1 MIEIYNKLLTP
12 EWASEFG
19 LEFLKGDYFT
29 KLGRFINRK
38 YAEHKCYPSKEDI
51 FRIFREIKPSD
62 ARIIILGLD
71 PYPTDN
77 NATGIAFGIPEGK
90 IVIPPSLKIIEAEIK
105 ENIYLDN
112 PSWKLDYTLQS
123 WVNQGIFL
131 LNTSLT
137 VQEGIA
143 GSHSHMW
150 KNFTN
155 GVISILNMY
164 PGKIFLLWG
173 KHAQSFDY
181 LIDKRMHYVLHAAH
195 PAAEVYQRGA
205 GFFGCKHFSK
215 VNEIIEKNNGIE
227 YLIKW

>member
-1 MIEIYNKLLTP
+1 MMEIYNKLLSP
-12 EWASEFG
+12 EWTKEFT

-29 KLGRFINRK
+29 KLGRFINRE
-38 YAEHKCYPSKEDI
+38 YSEHKCYPSKEDI
-51 FRIFREIKPSD
+51 FRIFREISPSN
-62 ARIIILGLD
+62 ARVIILGYD

-77 NATGIAFGIPEGK
+77 NATGLAFGIPEGK
-90 IVIPPSLKIIEAEIK
+90 DVLPPSLKIIEAEIK
-105 ENIYLDN
+105 EDIYPDVNWSIN
-112 PSWKLDYTLQS
+112 PTLEN
-123 WVNQGIFL
+123 WVEQGIFL
-131 LNTSLT
+131 YNTSLT

-150 KNFTN
+150 KTFTN

-205 GFFGCKHFSK
+205 GFFDCKHFSK
-215 VNEIIEKNNGIE
+215 VNEIIEKNNGLE
-227 YLIKW
+227 YIIKW